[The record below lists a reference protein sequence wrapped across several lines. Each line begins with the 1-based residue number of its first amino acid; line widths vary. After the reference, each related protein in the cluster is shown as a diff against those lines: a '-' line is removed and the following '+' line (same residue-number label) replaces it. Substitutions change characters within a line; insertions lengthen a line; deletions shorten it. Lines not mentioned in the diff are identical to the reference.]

1 MYIEV
6 ITMQIKE
13 ASEKWNISERR
24 IRQLIQDGRI
34 EGAEKIGTTWN
45 IPDDSNK
52 PVDKRYKDEI
62 EFKID
67 LSKDY
72 FKEVDEKLAKL
83 NSKRPLSK
91 EAGKSLQDA
100 INLEWTYNSNGIE
113 GNTLTLKETKVV
125 LEGITIGGKSVR
137 EHLEAINH
145 ENAIEYLE
153 DLLRDKSE
161 LSEWNI
167 KGLHQLI
174 LKGIDDGNA
183 GKYRNDN
190 VIISG
195 ANHKLPDYIKVPE
208 LMEKLIINYEIWN
221 KYHPIIRASLLHGEL
236 VKIHPFIDGN
246 GRTSRLIMN
255 MDLMKS
261 GYVPVIIKKENRLK
275 YYEALDK
282 AHTTGD
288 YTDFIKLVTE
298 AEKQMLVRYL
308 DVVGGKNV
316 K

>member
-1 MYIEV
+1 
-6 ITMQIKE
+6 MQIRE

-34 EGAEKIGTTWN
+34 EGAEKIGTTWS
-45 IPDDSNK
+45 IPDDANK
-52 PVDKRYKDEI
+52 PIDKRIKDEI
-62 EFKID
+62 KFKIE
-67 LSKDY
+67 LPEDY

-91 EAGKSLQDA
+91 ESIESLRNA

-137 EHLEAINH
+137 EHIEAINH

-153 DLLRDKSE
+153 GLLKDKSE
-161 LSEWNI
+161 ISEWNI

-174 LKGIDDGNA
+174 LKGIDDSNS
-183 GKYRNDN
+183 GKYRNEN
-190 VIISG
+190 VVISG
-195 ANHKLPDYIKVPE
+195 AQHRPPDYIKVPE
-208 LMEKLIINYEIWN
+208 LMEKLIMNYDDWN
-221 KYHPIIRASLLHGEL
+221 KYHPMIRAALLHGEL
-236 VKIHPFIDGN
+236 VKIHPFTDGN

-255 MDLMKS
+255 MDLMRS

-275 YYEALDK
+275 YYEVLDK
-282 AHTTGD
+282 AHITGN
-288 YTDFIKLVTE
+288 YTDFIKLITE
-298 AEKQMLVRYL
+298 AENLMLDRYL
-308 DVVGGKNV
+308 EII
-316 K
+316 

>member
-1 MYIEV
+1 MNFM
-6 ITMQIKE
+6 TIKE
-13 ASEKWNISERR
+13 VSEKWDISERR
-24 IRQLIQDGRI
+24 IRQLIQDSRI
-34 EGAEKIGTTWN
+34 LGAKKIGAAWY
-45 IPDDSNK
+45 IPNDAGK
-52 PVDKRYKDEI
+52 PIDKRVKEEI

-67 LSKDY
+67 LPEDY
-72 FKEVDEKLAKL
+72 FKEVDEKLSKL

-91 EAGKSLQDA
+91 EATESLQNA

-125 LEGITIGGKSVR
+125 LEGITIGGKSVK

-145 ENAIEYLE
+145 ENAIEYL
-153 DLLRDKSE
+153 DGLTKDKSE
-161 LSEWNI
+161 ISEWNI

-174 LKGIDDGNA
+174 LKGIDDDNA
-183 GKYRNDN
+183 GRYRNHN

-195 ANHKLPDYIKVPE
+195 AKHRPPEYIKVPE
-208 LMEKLIINYEIWN
+208 LMEKLMMNYDEWD
-221 KYHPIIRASLLHGEL
+221 KYHPIIRAALLHGEL

-255 MDLMKS
+255 MDLMIS
-261 GYVPVIIKKENRLK
+261 GYVPVIIKKDNRLK

-288 YTDFIKLVTE
+288 YTDFVKIITE
-298 AEKQMLVRYL
+298 AENEMLDRYL
-308 DVVGGKNV
+308 DVVGD
-316 K
+316 

>member
-1 MYIEV
+1 
-6 ITMQIKE
+6 MQIRE

-24 IRQLIQDGRI
+24 IRQLVQDGRI

-45 IPDDSNK
+45 IPNDSNK
-52 PVDKRYKDEI
+52 PVDKRYKDEM

-67 LSKDY
+67 LSEDY
-72 FKEVDEKLAKL
+72 FKKVDENLAIL
-83 NSKRPLSK
+83 NNKRPLSK
-91 EAGKSLQDA
+91 ETSKSLQEA

-125 LEGITIGGKSVR
+125 LEGITIGGKSIR

-153 DLLRDKSE
+153 DLLEDKNE
-161 LSEWNI
+161 VSEWII
-167 KGLHQLI
+167 KELHQLI
-174 LKGIDDGNA
+174 LKGIDDDNA

-190 VIISG
+190 VIING
-195 ANHKLPDYIKVPE
+195 AKHRPPEYIKVPE
-208 LMEKLIINYEIWN
+208 LMERLIINYKGWN

-255 MDLMKS
+255 MDLMKN

-275 YYEALDK
+275 YYVTLDK

-298 AEKQMLVRYL
+298 AESQMLDRYL
-308 DVVGGKNV
+308 DVIGD
-316 K
+316 

>member
-1 MYIEV
+1 MNFM
-6 ITMQIKE
+6 TIKE
-13 ASEKWNISERR
+13 ASEKWDISKRR

-34 EGAEKIGTTWN
+34 LGAKKIGAAWY
-45 IPDDSNK
+45 IPNDAGK
-52 PVDKRYKDEI
+52 PIDKRVKEEI
-62 EFKID
+62 EFKIN
-67 LSKDY
+67 LSEDY
-72 FKEVDEKLAKL
+72 FKEVDEKLTKL

-91 EAGKSLQDA
+91 ETTETLQNA

-125 LEGITIGGKSVR
+125 LEGITIGGKSVK

-153 DLLRDKSE
+153 GLTKDKSE
-161 LSEWNI
+161 ISEWNI

-174 LKGIDDGNA
+174 LKGIDDDNA
-183 GKYRNDN
+183 GRYRNHN

-195 ANHKLPDYIKVPE
+195 AKHRPPEYIKVPE
-208 LMEKLIINYEIWN
+208 LMEKLMMNYDEWD
-221 KYHPIIRASLLHGEL
+221 KYHPIIRAALLHGEL

-255 MDLMKS
+255 MDLMRS
-261 GYVPVIIKKENRLK
+261 GYVPVIIKKDNRLK

-288 YTDFIKLVTE
+288 YTDFVKLVTE
-298 AEKQMLVRYL
+298 AENEMLDRYL
-308 DVVGGKNV
+308 DVV
-316 K
+316 

>member
-1 MYIEV
+1 MKFM
-6 ITMQIKE
+6 TIKE

-34 EGAEKIGTTWN
+34 LGAEKIGIAWY
-45 IPDDSNK
+45 IPNDVGK
-52 PVDKRYKDEI
+52 PVDKRVKDEI

-67 LSKDY
+67 LPEDY

-91 EAGKSLQDA
+91 EATESLQKA

-125 LEGITIGGKSVR
+125 LEGITIGGKSVK

-153 DLLRDKSE
+153 GLVKGKSE
-161 LSEWNI
+161 ISEWNI

-174 LKGIDDGNA
+174 LKGIDDDNA
-183 GKYRNDN
+183 GRYRNHN

-195 ANHKLPDYIKVPE
+195 AKHRSPEYIKVPE
-208 LMEKLIINYEIWN
+208 LMEKLMINYDDWD
-221 KYHPIIRASLLHGEL
+221 KYHPIVRASLLHGEL

-255 MDLMKS
+255 MDLMRS
-261 GYVPVIIKKENRLK
+261 GYVPVIIKKDNRLK
-275 YYEALDK
+275 YYEVLDK
-282 AHTTGD
+282 AHITGE
-288 YTDFIKLVTE
+288 YTDFVKLVTE
-298 AEKQMLVRYL
+298 AENEMLDRYL
-308 DVVGGKNV
+308 EIIK
-316 K
+316 

>member
-1 MYIEV
+1 MKFM
-6 ITMQIKE
+6 TIKE

-34 EGAEKIGTTWN
+34 LGAKKIGAAWY
-45 IPDDSNK
+45 IPNDAGK
-52 PVDKRYKDEI
+52 PIDKRVKEEI

-67 LSKDY
+67 LPEDY
-72 FKEVDEKLAKL
+72 FKEVDEKLSKL

-91 EAGKSLQDA
+91 EATESLQNA

-125 LEGITIGGKSVR
+125 LEGITIGGKSVK

-145 ENAIEYLE
+145 ENAIEYL
-153 DLLRDKSE
+153 DGLTKDKSE
-161 LSEWNI
+161 ISEWNI

-174 LKGIDDGNA
+174 LKGIDDDNA
-183 GKYRNDN
+183 GRYRNHN

-195 ANHKLPDYIKVPE
+195 AKHRPPEYIKVPE
-208 LMEKLIINYEIWN
+208 LMEKLMMNYDEWD
-221 KYHPIIRASLLHGEL
+221 KYHPIIRAALLHGEL

-255 MDLMKS
+255 MDLMIS
-261 GYVPVIIKKENRLK
+261 GYVPVIIKKDNRLK

-288 YTDFIKLVTE
+288 YTDFVKIITE
-298 AEKQMLVRYL
+298 AENEMLDRYL
-308 DVVGGKNV
+308 DVVGD
-316 K
+316 

>member
-1 MYIEV
+1 MNFM
-6 ITMQIKE
+6 TIKE
-13 ASEKWNISERR
+13 VSEKWDISERR

-34 EGAEKIGTTWN
+34 LGAKKIGAAWY
-45 IPDDSNK
+45 IPNDAGK
-52 PVDKRYKDEI
+52 PIDKRVKEEI

-67 LSKDY
+67 LPEDY
-72 FKEVDEKLAKL
+72 FKEVDEKLSKL

-91 EAGKSLQDA
+91 EATESLQNA

-125 LEGITIGGKSVR
+125 LEGITIGGKSVK

-145 ENAIEYLE
+145 ENAIEYL
-153 DLLRDKSE
+153 DGLTKDKSE
-161 LSEWNI
+161 ISEWNI

-174 LKGIDDGNA
+174 LKGIDDDNA
-183 GKYRNDN
+183 GRYRNHN

-195 ANHKLPDYIKVPE
+195 AKHRPPQYIKVPE
-208 LMEKLIINYEIWN
+208 LMEKLMMNYDEWD
-221 KYHPIIRASLLHGEL
+221 KYHPIIRAALLHGEL

-255 MDLMKS
+255 MDLMIS
-261 GYVPVIIKKENRLK
+261 GYVPVIIKKDNRLK

-288 YTDFIKLVTE
+288 YTDFVKIITE
-298 AEKQMLVRYL
+298 AENEMLDRYL
-308 DVVGGKNV
+308 DVVGD
-316 K
+316 

>member
-1 MYIEV
+1 MNFM
-6 ITMQIKE
+6 TIKE
-13 ASEKWNISERR
+13 ASEKWDISERR

-34 EGAEKIGTTWN
+34 LGAKKIGAAWY
-45 IPDDSNK
+45 IPNDAGK
-52 PVDKRYKDEI
+52 PIDKRVKEEI

-67 LSKDY
+67 LPEDY
-72 FKEVDEKLAKL
+72 FKEVDEKLSKL

-91 EAGKSLQDA
+91 EATESLQNA

-125 LEGITIGGKSVR
+125 LEGITIGGKSVK

-145 ENAIEYLE
+145 ENAIEYL
-153 DLLRDKSE
+153 DGLTKDKSE
-161 LSEWNI
+161 ISEWNI

-174 LKGIDDGNA
+174 LKGIDDDNA
-183 GKYRNDN
+183 GRYRNHN

-195 ANHKLPDYIKVPE
+195 AKHRPPEYIKVPE
-208 LMEKLIINYEIWN
+208 LMEKLMMNYDEWD
-221 KYHPIIRASLLHGEL
+221 KYHPIIRAALLHGEL

-255 MDLMKS
+255 MDLMIS
-261 GYVPVIIKKENRLK
+261 GYVPVIIKKDNRLK

-288 YTDFIKLVTE
+288 YTDFVKIITE
-298 AEKQMLVRYL
+298 AENEMLDRYL
-308 DVVGGKNV
+308 DVIGD
-316 K
+316 

>member
-1 MYIEV
+1 MKFM
-6 ITMQIKE
+6 TIKE

-34 EGAEKIGTTWN
+34 LGAEKIGTAWY
-45 IPDDSNK
+45 IPNDVGK
-52 PVDKRYKDEI
+52 PVDKRVKDEI

-67 LSKDY
+67 LPEDY

-91 EAGKSLQDA
+91 EATESLQNA

-125 LEGITIGGKSVR
+125 LEGITIGGKSVK

-153 DLLRDKSE
+153 GLTKDKSE
-161 LSEWNI
+161 ISEWNI
-167 KGLHQLI
+167 KELHQLV
-174 LKGIDDGNA
+174 LKGIDDDNA
-183 GKYRNDN
+183 GRYRNHN

-195 ANHKLPDYIKVPE
+195 AKHRPPEYIKVPE
-208 LMEKLIINYEIWN
+208 LMEKLMMNYDDWD
-221 KYHPIIRASLLHGEL
+221 KYHPIIRAALLHGEL

-246 GRTSRLIMN
+246 GRISRLIMN
-255 MDLMKS
+255 MDLMRNR
-261 GYVPVIIKKENRLK
+261 YVPVIIKKDNRLK

-288 YTDFIKLVTE
+288 YTDFVKIVTE
-298 AEKQMLVRYL
+298 AENEMLDRYL
-308 DVVGGKNV
+308 SVIE
-316 K
+316 

>member
-1 MYIEV
+1 MKFM
-6 ITMQIKE
+6 TIKE

-34 EGAEKIGTTWN
+34 LGAEKIGIAWY
-45 IPDDSNK
+45 IPNDVGK
-52 PVDKRYKDEI
+52 PVDKRVKDEI

-67 LSKDY
+67 LPEDY

-91 EAGKSLQDA
+91 EATESLQKA

-125 LEGITIGGKSVR
+125 LEGITIGGKPVK

-153 DLLRDKSE
+153 GLVKGKSE
-161 LSEWNI
+161 ISEWNI

-174 LKGIDDGNA
+174 LKGIDDDNA
-183 GKYRNDN
+183 GRYRNHN

-195 ANHKLPDYIKVPE
+195 AKHRPPEYIKVPE
-208 LMEKLIINYEIWN
+208 LMEKLMINYDDWD
-221 KYHPIIRASLLHGEL
+221 KYHPIVRASLLHGEL

-246 GRTSRLIMN
+246 GRTSRLVMN
-255 MDLMKS
+255 MDLMRS
-261 GYVPVIIKKENRLK
+261 GYVPVIIKKDNRLK
-275 YYEALDK
+275 YYEVLDK
-282 AHTTGD
+282 AHITGE
-288 YTDFIKLVTE
+288 YTDFVKLVTE
-298 AEKQMLVRYL
+298 AENEMLDRYL
-308 DVVGGKNV
+308 EIIK
-316 K
+316 

>member
-1 MYIEV
+1 MNF
-6 ITMQIKE
+6 ITIKE
-13 ASEKWNISERR
+13 VSEKWDISERR

-34 EGAEKIGTTWN
+34 LGAKKIGAAWY
-45 IPDDSNK
+45 IPNDAGK
-52 PVDKRYKDEI
+52 PIDKRVKEEI

-67 LSKDY
+67 LPEDY
-72 FKEVDEKLAKL
+72 FKEVDEKLSKL

-91 EAGKSLQDA
+91 EATESLQNA

-125 LEGITIGGKSVR
+125 LEGITIGGKSVK

-145 ENAIEYLE
+145 ENAIEYL
-153 DLLRDKSE
+153 DGLTKDKSE
-161 LSEWNI
+161 ISEWNI

-174 LKGIDDGNA
+174 LKGIDDDNA
-183 GKYRNDN
+183 GRYRNHN

-195 ANHKLPDYIKVPE
+195 AKHRPPEYIKVPE
-208 LMEKLIINYEIWN
+208 LMEKLMMNYDEWD
-221 KYHPIIRASLLHGEL
+221 KYHPIIRAALLHGEL

-255 MDLMKS
+255 MDLMIS
-261 GYVPVIIKKENRLK
+261 GYVPVIIKKDNRLK

-288 YTDFIKLVTE
+288 YTDFVKIITE
-298 AEKQMLVRYL
+298 AENEMLDRYL
-308 DVVGGKNV
+308 DVVGD
-316 K
+316 

>member
-1 MYIEV
+1 MNFM
-6 ITMQIKE
+6 TIKE
-13 ASEKWNISERR
+13 VSEKWDISERR

-34 EGAEKIGTTWN
+34 LGAKKIGAAWY
-45 IPDDSNK
+45 IPNDAGK
-52 PVDKRYKDEI
+52 PIDKRVKEEI

-67 LSKDY
+67 LPEDY
-72 FKEVDEKLAKL
+72 FKEVDEKLSKL

-91 EAGKSLQDA
+91 EATESLQNA

-125 LEGITIGGKSVR
+125 LEGITIGGKSVK

-145 ENAIEYLE
+145 ENAIEYL
-153 DLLRDKSE
+153 DGLTKDKSE
-161 LSEWNI
+161 ISEWNI

-174 LKGIDDGNA
+174 LKGIDDDNA
-183 GKYRNDN
+183 GRYRNHN

-195 ANHKLPDYIKVPE
+195 AKHRPPEYIKVPE
-208 LMEKLIINYEIWN
+208 LMEKLMMNYDEWD
-221 KYHPIIRASLLHGEL
+221 KYHPIIRAALLHGEL

-255 MDLMKS
+255 MDLMIS
-261 GYVPVIIKKENRLK
+261 GYVPVIIKKDNRLK

-288 YTDFIKLVTE
+288 YTDFVKIITE
-298 AEKQMLVRYL
+298 AENEMLDRYL
-308 DVVGGKNV
+308 DVVGD
-316 K
+316 

>member
-1 MYIEV
+1 MKFM
-6 ITMQIKE
+6 TIKE

-34 EGAEKIGTTWN
+34 LGTEKIGTAWY
-45 IPDDSNK
+45 IPNDVGK
-52 PVDKRYKDEI
+52 PVDKRVKDEI

-67 LSKDY
+67 LPEDY

-91 EAGKSLQDA
+91 EATESLQNA

-125 LEGITIGGKSVR
+125 LEGITIGGKSVK

-153 DLLRDKSE
+153 GLVKDKSE
-161 LSEWNI
+161 ISEWNI

-174 LKGIDDGNA
+174 LKGIDDDNA
-183 GKYRNDN
+183 GRYRNHN
-190 VIISG
+190 VIISV
-195 ANHKLPDYIKVPE
+195 AKHRPPEYIKVPE
-208 LMEKLIINYEIWN
+208 LMEKLMINYDVWD
-221 KYHPIIRASLLHGEL
+221 KYHPIVRASLLHGEL

-255 MDLMKS
+255 MDLMRS
-261 GYVPVIIKKENRLK
+261 GYVPVIIKKDNRLK

-282 AHTTGD
+282 AHITGN
-288 YTDFIKLVTE
+288 YTDFVKLVTE
-298 AEKQMLVRYL
+298 AENEMLDRYL
-308 DVVGGKNV
+308 SVVD
-316 K
+316 

>member
-1 MYIEV
+1 MKF
-6 ITMQIKE
+6 MSIKE
-13 ASEKWNISERR
+13 VSEKWDISERR

-34 EGAEKIGTTWN
+34 LGAKKIGAAWY
-45 IPDDSNK
+45 IPNDAGK
-52 PVDKRYKDEI
+52 PIDKRIKEEI

-67 LSKDY
+67 LPEDY
-72 FKEVDEKLAKL
+72 FKEVDEKLTKL

-91 EAGKSLQDA
+91 EATESLQNA

-153 DLLRDKSE
+153 GLTKDKSE
-161 LSEWNI
+161 ISEWNI

-174 LKGIDDGNA
+174 LKGIDDDNA
-183 GKYRNDN
+183 GRYRSHN

-195 ANHKLPDYIKVPE
+195 AKHRPPEYIKVPE
-208 LMEKLIINYEIWN
+208 LMEKLIMNYDEWD
-221 KYHPIIRASLLHGEL
+221 KYHPIVRAALLHGEL

-255 MDLMKS
+255 MELMRS
-261 GYVPVIIKKENRLK
+261 GYVPVIIKKDNRLK

-288 YTDFIKLVTE
+288 YTDFVILVTE
-298 AEKQMLVRYL
+298 AENEMLDRYL
-308 DVVGGKNV
+308 DVV
-316 K
+316 

>member
-1 MYIEV
+1 MNFM
-6 ITMQIKE
+6 TIKE
-13 ASEKWNISERR
+13 VSEKWDISERR

-34 EGAEKIGTTWN
+34 LGAKKIGAAWY
-45 IPDDSNK
+45 IPNDAGK
-52 PVDKRYKDEI
+52 PIDKRVKEEI

-67 LSKDY
+67 LPEDY
-72 FKEVDEKLAKL
+72 FKEVDEKLTKL

-91 EAGKSLQDA
+91 EATESLQNA

-125 LEGITIGGKSVR
+125 LEGITIGGKSVK

-145 ENAIEYLE
+145 ENAIEYL
-153 DLLRDKSE
+153 DGLTKDKSE
-161 LSEWNI
+161 ISEWNI

-174 LKGIDDGNA
+174 LKGIDDDNA
-183 GKYRNDN
+183 GRYRNHN

-195 ANHKLPDYIKVPE
+195 AKHRPPEYIKVPE
-208 LMEKLIINYEIWN
+208 LMEKLMMNYDEWD
-221 KYHPIIRASLLHGEL
+221 KYHPIIRAALLHGEL

-255 MDLMKS
+255 MDLMIS
-261 GYVPVIIKKENRLK
+261 GYVPVIIKKDNRLK

-288 YTDFIKLVTE
+288 YTDFVKIITE
-298 AEKQMLVRYL
+298 AENEMLDRYL
-308 DVVGGKNV
+308 DVVGD
-316 K
+316 